1 MQLISE
7 RTSIQVE
14 KIERP
19 TDIMTG
25 PLLRNL
31 NSPAVCP
38 KWGSSR
44 FFHITATRLS
54 GHNKW
59 SSIKH
64 DKARNDSQKNKL
76 FSQFAQRI
84 SVAVK
89 QGGSADP
96 NLNIRLATALEQAQK
111 NNVTKK
117 VIENAIRKGSG
128 IPAPGE
134 KPTESCIYEGIGP
147 GGVAYVV
154 EALTDNKNRTI
165 SLVRSAFNKAGGA
178 MTPTLYCFQR
188 RGFVNVL
195 SPKGMDEEQVIM
207 EILDIDGVQD
217 YAEMQDA
224 ELNADEAQYGRP
236 FVVLTEP
243 SDANK
248 VAQRLKES
256 KFHVND
262 VGVEFNAQDPIGA
275 TLRPEDLKANDS
287 LEGVLDDIEEI
298 TDIYTNR
305 E

>member
-1 MQLISE
+1 ML
-7 RTSIQVE
+7 
-14 KIERP
+14 
-19 TDIMTG
+19 G
-25 PLLRNL
+25 PALRSL
-31 NSPAVCP
+31 PASSPRCCFP
-38 KWGSSR
+38 L
-44 FFHITATRLS
+44 FFHTAAIQLS

-59 SSIKH
+59 STIKH

-84 SVAVK
+84 SIAVK
-89 QGGSADP
+89 QGGSANPD
-96 NLNIRLATALEQAQK
+96 LNIRLATALEQAQK

-128 IPAPGE
+128 VPAPGE

-147 GGVAYVV
+147 GGIAYVV

-165 SLVRSAFNKAGGA
+165 SSVRSAFNKAGGS

-188 RGFVNVL
+188 RGFVNIL

-207 EILDIDGVQD
+207 TILDVEGVED
-217 YAEMQDA
+217 YTEMQDA
-224 ELNADEAQYGRP
+224 ADYGEGEFGGS
-236 FVVLTEP
+236 FVVFTQP

-256 KFHVND
+256 KFYVDD
-262 VGVEFNAQDPIGA
+262 VGVEFKAQDPVGA
-275 TLRPEDLKANDS
+275 TLKEEDLRANDS
-287 LEGVLDDIEEI
+287 LESVLDEIEEI
-298 TDIYTNR
+298 TDVYTNR